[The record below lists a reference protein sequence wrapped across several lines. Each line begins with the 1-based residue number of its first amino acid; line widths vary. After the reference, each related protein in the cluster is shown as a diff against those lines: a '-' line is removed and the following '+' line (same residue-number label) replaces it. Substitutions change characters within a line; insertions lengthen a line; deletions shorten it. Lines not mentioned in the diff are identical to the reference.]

1 MKSTENSTIKTN
13 SINDLLKGFF
23 EFYSNFHFSSNAIIC
38 TRSASIIES
47 NDKTDLTKIS
57 PYINVQDPFD
67 LSHNLTA
74 NVSKS
79 TVERFIIEC
88 RGSNELLTYS
98 VMPRKSI
105 TKCWGLI
112 LLMTKKTLPVLS
124 PNPTNKVTISAKDLI
139 EKSLLNLKLF
149 DDVQVKNQEKIS
161 INKAIEFVLFLV
173 KECLLFEKL
182 EGEKMIVKKH
192 KRLRVVNQICDKVDL
207 LELNN
212 SPKRLRTNFNTS
224 NDPSNPSKTFVSVI
238 DDYESNHES
247 NEDLGSKMISSYQ
260 FNASKNTWQGR
271 RAVKRDLKQKN
282 ESLDELKLE
291 NLVSLKIV
299 EMNANKSVNDSKGF
313 NFAIHFLD
321 STNEMNVSNLQ
332 IKFEL
337 LDEIETQNNLMDFT
351 TLVHFLEVYMNNSF
365 EKLFT
370 KWVGTQSQ

>member
-1 MKSTENSTIKTN
+1 
-13 SINDLLKGFF
+13 
-23 EFYSNFHFSSNAIIC
+23 
-38 TRSASIIES
+38 
-47 NDKTDLTKIS
+47 
-57 PYINVQDPFD
+57 VQDPFD
-67 LSHNLTA
+67 LSHNLTS

-98 VMPRKSI
+98 AMPRKSL

-112 LLMTKKTLPVLS
+112 LLMTKKMLPVLS
-124 PNPTNKVTISAKDLI
+124 PNPTNKVTVSAKDLI

-149 DDVQVKNQEKIS
+149 DDVQAKNQEKIS

-173 KECLLFEKL
+173 KDCLLFEEL
-182 EGEKMIVKKH
+182 EGEKMFVKKH

-224 NDPSNPSKTFVSVI
+224 NDSSNQSKTFVSVI
-238 DDYESNHES
+238 DDYELNYES
-247 NEDLGSKMISSYQ
+247 NEDLDSKMISTYQ

-271 RAVKRDLKQKN
+271 RAVKRDLKQKD

-291 NLVSLKIV
+291 NVVSLKIA
-299 EMNANKSVNDSKGF
+299 EMNANKSVNNSKGF
-313 NFAIHFLD
+313 NFAIHFLE

-337 LDEIETQNNLMDFT
+337 LDEIEAQNNLMDFT

-370 KWVGTQSQ
+370 KWIGTQTQ

>member
-23 EFYSNFHFSSNAIIC
+23 EFYSNFHFSSNEIIC
-38 TRSASIIES
+38 TRTASIIES
-47 NDKTDLTKIS
+47 TDKTDLAKIS

-98 VMPRKSI
+98 TMPRKSL

-112 LLMTKKTLPVLS
+112 LLMTKKMLPVLS

-149 DDVQVKNQEKIS
+149 DDAQAKNQEKIS

-173 KECLLFEKL
+173 KECLLFEEL
-182 EGEKMIVKKH
+182 EGEKMFVKKH

-238 DDYESNHES
+238 DDYESNYES
-247 NEDLGSKMISSYQ
+247 KDLGSKMISSYQ

-299 EMNANKSVNDSKGF
+299 EMNANKSVNNSKGF

>member
-112 LLMTKKTLPVLS
+112 LLMTKKTLPVL
-124 PNPTNKVTISAKDLI
+124 LI
-139 EKSLLNLKLF
+139 FYLQLFFFNHLRAGWNGFLFSSSL
-149 DDVQVKNQEKIS
+149 
-161 INKAIEFVLFLV
+161 
-173 KECLLFEKL
+173 
-182 EGEKMIVKKH
+182 
-192 KRLRVVNQICDKVDL
+192 
-207 LELNN
+207 
-212 SPKRLRTNFNTS
+212 
-224 NDPSNPSKTFVSVI
+224 
-238 DDYESNHES
+238 
-247 NEDLGSKMISSYQ
+247 
-260 FNASKNTWQGR
+260 
-271 RAVKRDLKQKN
+271 
-282 ESLDELKLE
+282 
-291 NLVSLKIV
+291 
-299 EMNANKSVNDSKGF
+299 
-313 NFAIHFLD
+313 
-321 STNEMNVSNLQ
+321 
-332 IKFEL
+332 
-337 LDEIETQNNLMDFT
+337 
-351 TLVHFLEVYMNNSF
+351 
-365 EKLFT
+365 
-370 KWVGTQSQ
+370 

>member
-271 RAVKRDLKQKN
+271 RAVKRDLKQKY

>member
-1 MKSTENSTIKTN
+1 M
-13 SINDLLKGFF
+13 
-23 EFYSNFHFSSNAIIC
+23 IIC
-38 TRSASIIES
+38 TRTASVIES
-47 NDKTDLTKIS
+47 SEKNDLTKIS

-79 TVERFIIEC
+79 TIERFIAEC
-88 RGSNELLTYS
+88 KGSNDLLTYS
-98 VMPRKSI
+98 TLPRKSL

-112 LLMTKKTLPVLS
+112 LLMTKKVLPVLS
-124 PNPTNKVTISAKDLI
+124 PNPSNKVTISAKDLI
-139 EKSLLNLKLF
+139 EKSMLNLKLF
-149 DDVQVKNQEKIS
+149 DEAQAKTQEKVS

-173 KECLLFEKL
+173 RDCLLFEKL
-182 EGEKMIVKKH
+182 EGSKLIAKKH

-224 NDPSNPSKTFVSVI
+224 NDPSNPSNTFVSVI
-238 DDYESNHES
+238 DEYESNYEL
-247 NEDLGSKMISSYQ
+247 NEDCDAKMITSHQ
-260 FNASKNTWQGR
+260 FNALNNTWQGR
-271 RAVKRDLKQKN
+271 RAVKREIKQKN

-291 NLVSLKIV
+291 NLASLKII
-299 EMNANKSVNDSKGF
+299 EMNANKPVNNLKGF

-321 STNEMNVSNLQ
+321 STNEKNASNLQ

-337 LDEIETQNNLMDFT
+337 LDEIDSQTDLMDFT

-370 KWVGTQSQ
+370 KWINCQ